1 VWPISDDWT
10 ESFRPQSLD
19 HIKGNPKAV
28 AQLRDWAR
36 SWQDGRPSKKAVV
49 LIGPPGVG
57 KTSSAIALANDMGW
71 GLVEM
76 NASDQR
82 TGEAIRQVALR
93 ASYSNTFTSDGD
105 YLSVSDG
112 GRKLILLDEAD
123 NLFGREDKGAIP
135 AIVELIKETRQPV
148 VLIVNDFYGLSRKS
162 SALKTNTLQISY
174 YRPRANETAKIL
186 ANIARI
192 KGIQANER
200 TLLGIAD
207 NANGDIR
214 AAVRD
219 LESLSLGRE
228 SLTEEDA
235 DLLSG
240 RILRKDMYDLMG
252 AVFRSNDPSGAHRTM
267 SEIDESPDHV
277 LLWLDE
283 NMPYEYR
290 QAGEL
295 MRGYEKLSRAD
306 IFLGRV
312 RRRQYYRFW
321 SYASDLMSF
330 GVSQARQ
337 TRPTDSQRFRFPGY
351 LMKMSR
357 SKAVRGLKDG
367 VTAKIAEHCHTS
379 TARARHDILPFIQTM
394 VKENSALRCN
404 LVNTLD
410 LDIEE
415 LAFLMDEKID
425 SPAVKAAMR
434 GEEDVPVAKAKPVER
449 EPGRPEPSKPRPPKG
464 QKSLL
469 QF

>member
-1 VWPISDDWT
+1 MWPISDDWT

-57 KTSSAIALANDMGW
+57 KTSSAIALANDMCW

-252 AVFRSNDPSGAHRTM
+252 AVFRSNDPSRAHRTM

-283 NMPYEYR
+283 NIPYEYR

-321 SYASDLMSF
+321 SYASDL
-330 GVSQARQ
+330 
-337 TRPTDSQRFRFPGY
+337 
-351 LMKMSR
+351 
-357 SKAVRGLKDG
+357 
-367 VTAKIAEHCHTS
+367 
-379 TARARHDILPFIQTM
+379 
-394 VKENSALRCN
+394 
-404 LVNTLD
+404 
-410 LDIEE
+410 
-415 LAFLMDEKID
+415 
-425 SPAVKAAMR
+425 
-434 GEEDVPVAKAKPVER
+434 
-449 EPGRPEPSKPRPPKG
+449 
-464 QKSLL
+464 
-469 QF
+469 